1 MSEAVND
8 QAELEEVVEK
18 TKEELQTEHN
28 EAYDKVFYGED
39 EVEETTQ
46 DAVDDTPQEKAEE
59 VEESTDDVPEGET
72 VEETVAKE
80 TPEDV
85 IEEQP
90 KEDSDMTVLKWNG
103 QEVKVSNEELVNMA
117 QQGFDSTYKYQQ
129 IAKSKKEHKADL
141 DLLEKVK
148 SGDKEALAQLSKQ
161 AGIDP
166 LDIIDIEVPDIEQGT
181 QNHDEPF
188 VSNEVSELIKEVE
201 KDEALYT
208 RMQDIEH
215 HLPEAVV
222 GVMAKDAQTFYS
234 IVNEVRTGDADI
246 VLPQVTAKL
255 ATLPDI
261 DRALVTNN
269 PDQFAQFY
277 MEVKQSMIAEHQAKE
292 TKPKPEVKEKVK
304 VNPAEVGIKRSGRDT
319 TAGKDVGVDSFN
331 SDSTYQD
338 ILDRLAQG

>member
-1 MSEAVND
+1 MSEAVID
-8 QAELEEVVEK
+8 QAELEEQEVAVVEK
-18 TKEELQTEHN
+18 TEEELQTEHDEEYN
-28 EAYDKVFYGED
+28 KVFYGDED
-39 EVEETTQ
+39 AEE
-46 DAVDDTPQEKAEE
+46 AVSDTPQEEAEE
-59 VEESTDDVPEGET
+59 VEVSTDDVPEGEADIE
-72 VEETVAKE
+72 VKPQEEVA
-80 TPEDV
+80 
-85 IEEQP
+85 EQP
-90 KEDSDMTVLKWNG
+90 EEDSGTTTLKWNG
-103 QEVKVSNEELVNMA
+103 QEVKVSKEELVNMA

-129 IAKSKKEHKADL
+129 IAKSKKEHKAEL

-166 LDIIDIEVPDIEQGT
+166 IDILDIEVPDIEQGT
-181 QNHDEPF
+181 QNQDEPF
-188 VSNEVSELIKEVE
+188 VSNEVSDLIREVE

-215 HLPEAVV
+215 HLPSSVV
-222 GVMAKDAQTFYS
+222 GVMAKDPQTFYS

-277 MEVKQSMIAEHQAKE
+277 MGVKQSMIAEHQAKE
-292 TKPKPEVKEKVK
+292 TKPKPEQKVK

-338 ILDRLAQG
+338 ILNRLAQG